1 MSGSLPRRRMLS
13 TMICSVEA
21 HSGRLMFRSRVLICV
36 VTAHMGLESK
46 GQGGHRRVAGAF
58 FTTPSSGGQDTFEW
72 FSKIGSGDGN
82 RSGEGESGP
91 EISRV

>member
-1 MSGSLPRRRMLS
+1 
-13 TMICSVEA
+13 
-21 HSGRLMFRSRVLICV
+21 MFRSRVLICV

-72 FSKIGSGDGN
+72 FSRIGIGIGSGNGSGDGS

-91 EISRV
+91 EVSRV